1 MMPCHTHTHT
11 EVGYQSSPQEKTK
24 SRGYISFK
32 RKYPAGVTQAL
43 QAYEENPEVVLP
55 PPKKV
60 TSLPKSSTPSARGRP
75 PNSGCPR
82 IGQVPTPPKPPTAMV
97 KQAVALMK
105 DMDLQDKLVFT
116 REVAKD
122 LDLECME
129 SVADATFYELACKK
143 EIPPPK
149 SPKDFASLATNAMFR
164 LEFTD
169 RPNLVYK

>member
-1 MMPCHTHTHT
+1 
-11 EVGYQSSPQEKTK
+11 
-24 SRGYISFK
+24 
-32 RKYPAGVTQAL
+32 
-43 QAYEENPEVVLP
+43 
-55 PPKKV
+55 
-60 TSLPKSSTPSARGRP
+60 
-75 PNSGCPR
+75 
-82 IGQVPTPPKPPTAMV
+82 
-97 KQAVALMK
+97 MK

-129 SVADATFYELACKK
+129 SVADATFYEFACKK

-164 LEFTD
+164 FEFTD